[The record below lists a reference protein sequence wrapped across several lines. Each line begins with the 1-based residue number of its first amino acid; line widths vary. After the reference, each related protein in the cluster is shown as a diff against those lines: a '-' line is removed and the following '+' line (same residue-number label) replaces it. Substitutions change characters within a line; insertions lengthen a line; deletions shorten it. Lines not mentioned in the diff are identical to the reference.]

1 MTDEKESENMDAWM
15 DNVVVNAA
23 LPEGKGTVSAI
34 HPPINKETR
43 FGTRKVSSVVINGKD
58 GSTINV
64 QLYLPAQFPM
74 VHPKS
79 NLAKILKTYGC
90 VGLKELIGKEVAVA
104 SVAEGIWVIKC

>member
-1 MTDEKESENMDAWM
+1 MTNEEDGNVDDWM
-15 DNVVVNAA
+15 NNVVVNAA
-23 LPEGKGTVSAI
+23 LPEGKGTVTAI
-34 HPPINKETR
+34 HPPTSKETR

-79 NLAKILKTYGC
+79 NLAKILKLYGC
-90 VGLKELIGKEVAVA
+90 TGLKDLIGKEVDVA